1 MSAHKVFQMV
11 RVLKTEEL
19 GEVKKYLESTFFNTN
34 KRCVQL
40 YEQLCKFHPNM
51 EGDKLTKERLY
62 VKVFGKASYDDG
74 KMRKLMTQ
82 LSQLIER
89 YLVIKQL
96 DRTEDVT
103 AKLLIKSLG
112 DRNDYEL
119 FKTAAEGRINF
130 LEKQPLRGKDYYRE
144 THLLNEML
152 YYHPETEKLTKGN
165 DYLRRAVQSFEQ
177 YFTLLSLQNAADI
190 MVRNRLVGT
199 EIPIQYLE
207 AINTV
212 AIEAGFTDEV
222 TIKFSYQLLQL
233 YLGLE
238 AVDLEALKSL
248 AFLAF
253 GKMSKYEQSFA
264 INSLRN
270 YVAPKLNAGSI
281 EHARFAFD
289 LFRFEIDNNLLIF
302 GENYLN
308 SATYMNIVTIG
319 LLVEELDWVRV
330 FMDAFETFLP
340 PDEKEITNNVCNGL
354 WHHHKGVK
362 TNDLNE
368 FYTAL
373 SCYNMVPTRIGLKYD
388 LRVRPAIMRA
398 HFEIFERGKES
409 LDDIMQH
416 ARNFER
422 HLNHSGLYSELTKKQ
437 YLKFNLYFK
446 KLARLKDKKNTSEV
460 SLDKFL
466 TSLNSEDDIR
476 LKQWLFEKCMALSKN

>member
-1 MSAHKVFQMV
+1 MV
-11 RVLKTEEL
+11 EVLKTEEL

-34 KRCVQL
+34 RRCVQL

-62 VKVFGKASYDDG
+62 AKVFGKVPYDDG

-96 DRTEDVT
+96 DKSEDVT

-212 AIEAGFTDEV
+212 AIEAGFTGEV

-264 INSLRN
+264 ISSLRN
-270 YVAPKLNAGSI
+270 YATPKLNVGSLP
-281 EHARFAFD
+281 HAKFVFE
-289 LFRFEIDNNLLIF
+289 LFKFEIQNELLIL
-302 GENYLN
+302 GQNYLN
-308 SATYMNIVTIG
+308 SATYMNIVTTG
-319 LLVEELDWVRV
+319 LLVNEIEWVRQ
-330 FMDAFETFLP
+330 FIKDYSLLLS
-340 PDEKEITNNVCNGL
+340 PDERDVATNICSGFWHYSNGIL
-354 WHHHKGVK
+354 
-362 TNDLNE
+362 NDDLGE
-368 FYTAL
+368 FYTSL
-373 SCYNMVPTRIGLKYD
+373 QSYNLVPTRIGVKYE
-388 LRVRPAIMRA
+388 LRVRPAILRS
-398 HFEIFERGKES
+398 HFEIFKRGKEPIDE
-409 LDDIMQH
+409 LLQH
-416 ARNFER
+416 VRNFER
-422 HLNHSGLYSELTKKQ
+422 HIIANDFYAEPTKKQ
-437 YLKFNLYFK
+437 YLIFLKYFK
-446 KLARLKDKKNTSEV
+446 KLSKLYVNPNLKPAIVNQYLILLESEQ
-460 SLDKFL
+460 SIIFKRWLKENGKEL
-466 TSLNSEDDIR
+466 LN
-476 LKQWLFEKCMALSKN
+476 QSKPLAI